1 VAQLSSEHIDH
12 IIKDLN
18 SRGIIV
24 DGIQEEI
31 IDHVC
36 SAVEK
41 ELDRDADFMR
51 AYHKVLKSFGHNSG
65 LRETQIQTIKTAN
78 KTVRLMLRNYITIA
92 IRNLRKHRFYT
103 AINVMGLAIGV
114 ASCVLIVLYISDE
127 LSYDKHHEAADRIYR
142 VDCEIKFGPNHL
154 NMAVTPGPMA
164 DALRSDYPEVENA
177 GRFLNDGS
185 ILVKRSEQNVK
196 EDKNIYADSSIL
208 SIFTIPFVSGDPR
221 TALDLPHTMVISQR
235 AAQKYFGNE
244 DPLGQTLIIE
254 NKNSYKITGVF
265 ENMPTTSHF
274 YYDVILSLVSLDYN
288 RDPQWLSNNFTTFIK
303 LRPGANARDLE
314 VKFPSMVDKYAGP
327 QARQALGG
335 DFTMEKF
342 RASGNLLDWTLR
354 PLTDI
359 HLHSDLTAEL
369 GVNSDITYVYLFG
382 AIALFILAI
391 ACVNFMN
398 LSTARSAN
406 RAKEVGVRKVMGSLR
421 SHLVRQF
428 LTESILLSTFS
439 FLLAIAIAWLTIPSF
454 NDLANKQ
461 LALPFANP
469 AFWGFVLLS
478 AIATGVLAG
487 IYPSFFLSAFKPA
500 NVLKGNLSMG
510 MKSGLVRSTLVVFQF
525 SISILLIIGTIAVKR
540 QLAFIQNKKIG
551 FNKDQ
556 VIIIKDAY
564 GMDKQLESFKE
575 EILKDSRILSGT
587 ISAFLPV
594 SGTNRNDNTYWPEG
608 VQPSDQT
615 MVSIQCWRVDYD
627 YLKTLGMKI
636 KSGRDFST
644 EFPSDSNAVIV
655 NEAALRLFGYTEDPI
670 GKKISTFGANKE
682 GTPDPGYPMV
692 FPIVGVVED
701 FHFESLKTNITP
713 LALFLHK
720 STGLVSF
727 RFEATNTRDVIESIQ
742 KTWKS
747 MAPGLP
753 FSYSFLDQ
761 DFERMYASE
770 QRLGS
775 IFIVFAGLAIVIA
788 CLGLFA
794 LTSFTAEQRT
804 KEIGIRKVLGASVT
818 SIVVL
823 LSKEFGKLI
832 VISFAVA
839 APIAWYGVNW
849 WLKGYTYKTEI
860 GALVYVLAGV
870 ASFLIAWLT
879 MSYQSFRAAT
889 SNPVNSLRN
898 E

>member
-1 VAQLSSEHIDH
+1 VVKLSPEHIDH

-18 SRGIIV
+18 RRGIVV

-36 SAVEK
+36 SAVEDEITRGAEFK
-41 ELDRDADFMR
+41 S
-51 AYHKVLKSFGHNSG
+51 AYYKVLRSFGHNSG
-65 LRETQIQTIKTAN
+65 LRETQIQTVRTEN
-78 KTVRLMLRNYITIA
+78 KTVKLMLRNYFTIA
-92 IRNLRKHRFYT
+92 IRNLRKHSFYT
-103 AINVMGLAIGV
+103 AINVMGLAVGI
-114 ASCVLIVLYISDE
+114 ASCLLIVLYVTNE
-127 LSYDKHHEAADRIYR
+127 LSYDSHHAAADRIYR

-154 NMAVTPGPMA
+154 NMAVTPAPMA

-177 GRFLNDGS
+177 GRFFNDGS
-185 ILVKRSEQNVK
+185 ILIKRTEQNVK
-196 EDKNIYADSSIL
+196 EDKNVYADSSIL
-208 SIFTIPFVSGDPR
+208 SIFTIPFISGDPK
-221 TALDLPHTMVISQR
+221 TALDQPHTMIISQR
-235 AAQKYFGNE
+235 AAEKYFGGE
-244 DPLGQTLIIE
+244 DPIGQSLIIE
-254 NKNSYKITGVF
+254 NKDSYKITGVY

-274 YYDVILSLVSLDYN
+274 YYDVILSLVSLEYHK
-288 RDPQWLSNNFTTFIK
+288 DPQWLSNNFTTFIK
-303 LRPGANARDLE
+303 LRPGANAKDLE
-314 VKFPSMVDKYAGP
+314 AKFPSMVDKYAGP

-342 RASGNLLDWTLR
+342 RASGNKIDWTLR
-354 PLTDI
+354 PLKNI

-428 LTESILLSTFS
+428 LTESILLSAFS
-439 FLLAIAIAWLTIPSF
+439 FLLAIAIAWLVIPSF

-461 LALPFANP
+461 LALPFANGP
-469 AFWGFVLLS
+469 FWGFVLL
-478 AIATGVLAG
+478 AALLIGILAG
-487 IYPSFFLSAFKPA
+487 TYPSFFLSAFKPA
-500 NVLKGNLSMG
+500 NVLKGNLSQG

-525 SISILLIIGTIAVKR
+525 SISILLIIGTIAVNQ

-556 VIIIKDAY
+556 VIVIKDAY
-564 GMDKQLESFKE
+564 GMANQLESFKE
-575 EILKDSRILSGT
+575 EVLKDNRIISGT
-587 ISAFLPV
+587 ISGFLPV

-636 KSGRDFST
+636 QLGRDFSR
-644 EFPSDSNAVIV
+644 EFLSDSNAVVV
-655 NEAALRLFGYTEDPI
+655 NEAALKLFGYTEDPV
-670 GKKISTFGANKE
+670 GRKISTFGSNKD
-682 GTPDPGYPMV
+682 GTPDPAHPMV
-692 FPIVGVVED
+692 FPIVGVVKD

-713 LALFLHK
+713 LAFFLKK

-727 RFEATNTRDVIESIQ
+727 RFEAKNSQDVIASIE
-742 KTWKS
+742 KTWKA

-770 QRLGS
+770 QRLGR
-775 IFIVFAGLAIVIA
+775 IFIVFAGLAILIA

-804 KEIGIRKVLGASVT
+804 KEIGIRKVLGASVG

-839 APIAWYGVNW
+839 APLAWYGVNW
-849 WLKGYTYKTEI
+849 WLKNYTYKTEV
-860 GALVYVLAGV
+860 GVLVYLLAGV
-870 ASFLIAWLT
+870 AAFIVAWLT
-879 MSYQSFRAAT
+879 MSFQSFKAAT
-889 SNPVNSLRN
+889 SNPVNSLRS